1 MRPLRK
7 ITFLLEEFQ
16 VPSPAQQLLDR
27 FLLGYPRAGKFHAL
41 DGLEVSACLLLNN
54 SENSFGKRREDFSF
68 RIKANPAQ
76 AVRDADAIVIVPH
89 GAGAVAND
97 GLLRVALENTPEG
110 AACFV
115 HGAFASSLEKGRQL
129 AKLAETRKISLLAG
143 TPTAV
148 TWRLPEIEL
157 PSGIP
162 LVEALIVVQ
171 GRSLVAELNGLE
183 GLLPIIERRQGGEAG
198 IRSIRLIEGKKLWH
212 AGDKGLWS
220 WPLLAAAISRSD
232 SPQGDP
238 VNDGRTQDIVGLGL
252 LPSLA
257 REPRGWVLEHR
268 DGLRSSIMVLDGAV
282 ADFNFAAKARDG
294 RIFSAQLYRPPP
306 PSEHH
311 FSQLAGVMED
321 FFLTGQPPWSLQRSL
336 LIAGL
341 LEAFGR
347 PAPHLREQVETP
359 QLAIAY

>member
-1 MRPLRK
+1 MRLFRK

-16 VPSPAQQLLDR
+16 VSSPGQQLLDR
-27 FLLGYPRAGKFHAL
+27 FLIGYPRAGKFHAL
-41 DGLEVSACLLLNN
+41 DDLKVSACLLLN
-54 SENSFGKRREDFSF
+54 SENSFGKRREDWSLA
-68 RIKANPAQ
+68 IKSNPEQ
-76 AVRDADAIVIVPH
+76 AVRDADAVVIVPH

-97 GLLRVALENTPEG
+97 GLLRIALENAPEG

-115 HGAFASSLEKGRQL
+115 HGALASSLEKARQQ
-129 AKLAETRKISLLAG
+129 AKLAEARKIQLMAG

-148 TWRLPEIEL
+148 TWRLPEMEL
-157 PSGIP
+157 PSGTP
-162 LVEALIVVQ
+162 LVETLIVVQ

-198 IRSIRLIEGKKLWH
+198 ISSVRLIKGKNLWH

-238 VNDGRTQDIVGLGL
+238 VTDGRTQDIVGLGL
-252 LPSLA
+252 VPKLA

-268 DGLRSSIMVLDGAV
+268 DGLRSAILVLDGAV
-282 ADFNFAAKARDG
+282 ADFNFAVQARDG

-306 PSEHH
+306 PAEHH

-321 FFLTGQPPWSLQRSL
+321 FFRTGERPWPLERSL
-336 LIAGL
+336 LTAGL

-347 PAPHLREQVETP
+347 PAPHLREQVETS
-359 QLAIAY
+359 QLGIAY

>member
-76 AVRDADAIVIVPH
+76 AVRDADAIVMVPH

-115 HGAFASSLEKGRQL
+115 HGALASSLEKGRQL

-148 TWRLPEIEL
+148 TWRFRRIE
-157 PSGIP
+157 P
-162 LVEALIVVQ
+162 LRAFPLGGGGGVGQ
-171 GRSLVAELNGLE
+171 GPSLVGRGNGVGDGVPSIL
-183 GLLPIIERRQGGEAG
+183 RARGGGA
-198 IRSIRLIEGKKLWH
+198 
-212 AGDKGLWS
+212 
-220 WPLLAAAISRSD
+220 
-232 SPQGDP
+232 
-238 VNDGRTQDIVGLGL
+238 
-252 LPSLA
+252 
-257 REPRGWVLEHR
+257 
-268 DGLRSSIMVLDGAV
+268 GLR
-282 ADFNFAAKARDG
+282 
-294 RIFSAQLYRPPP
+294 
-306 PSEHH
+306 
-311 FSQLAGVMED
+311 
-321 FFLTGQPPWSLQRSL
+321 
-336 LIAGL
+336 
-341 LEAFGR
+341 
-347 PAPHLREQVETP
+347 
-359 QLAIAY
+359 AI